1 MTLQTLVYHVS
12 EKTAPEFTVH
22 MPSVS
27 DVYQK
32 IISAINGKVTSENV
46 VLLPE
51 YNAHAV
57 WADEAA
63 WLIAN
68 FQGIPVMVD
77 CAGGWDT
84 EQYVTPER
92 LQALIAE
99 GVQVKWIRI
108 AELVSYYEEWLHQP
122 FPDAYVIG
130 LLQFCRANNIKVYFC
145 EWKITAFDKVLQV
158 IAGYE
163 DIVTVGF
170 KTNSGDMEPSA
181 AFRFL
186 VDKLRAESSHPEHW
200 GATVES
206 WYWETRHR
214 GWSAYP
220 EVSVWEPNN
229 MPVSFMICHM
239 QEAVGMPTI
248 WYSGAE
254 LLQFEAYWW
263 YFEHTTGKPRESLER
278 IHRFL
283 NSPVALEENSRTIM
297 ETLQA
302 EWVGGP
308 AKAEIEWLDGR
319 ASPISEYD
327 IQPSKFDFKNMPKK
341 YAVSCYSLSDSGTRW
356 LRTEVVAV
364 EVYAKAL
371 GTTMDKA
378 SFARDRLRAEVERI
392 IFNYSRLGP
401 LWDPGTGILHR
412 RVIPGIIDVSV
423 VGLSSKVEDS
433 NFARIT
439 LQVRCQYFPQK
450 KWVSK

>member
-1 MTLQTLVYHVS
+1 VQTLVYHVS

-22 MPSVS
+22 IPSVS
-27 DVYQK
+27 AVYQK
-32 IISAINGKVTSENV
+32 ILSAVNGKVTPENV

-51 YNAHAV
+51 YNSHAS
-57 WADEAA
+57 WEGEAD

-84 EQYVTPER
+84 NQHVTPAR
-92 LQALIAE
+92 IQTIIAA
-99 GVQVKWIRI
+99 GVNVKWIRI
-108 AELVSYYEEWLHQP
+108 AELVSYYEEWLQQP
-122 FPDAYVIG
+122 FPDAYVLS
-130 LLQFCRANNIKVYFC
+130 LLQFCRTNDIKVYFC
-145 EWKITAFDKVLQV
+145 EWKIAAFDKVLEV

-163 DIVTVGF
+163 DIVWVGF
-170 KTNSGDMEPSA
+170 KTNSGDMEPA
-181 AFRFL
+181 QAFTYL
-186 VDKLRAESSHPEHW
+186 VNKLRAESPHPEHW
-200 GATVES
+200 GATIES

-220 EVSVWEPNN
+220 EANVWEPNN

-278 IHRFL
+278 FHRFL
-283 NSPVALEENSRTIM
+283 NSPIALEENSRTIM

-302 EWVGGP
+302 EWIGKP
-308 AKAEIEWLDGR
+308 AKIDIEWLDGR
-319 ASPISEYD
+319 ASPMLEFD
-327 IQPSKFDFKNMPKK
+327 IQPSKFDFKNMIKK
-341 YAVSCYSLSDSGTRW
+341 YAVSCYSLSDSGNRF
-356 LRTEVVAV
+356 LRSEIIAV
-364 EVYAKAL
+364 EIFVKAL

-378 SFARDRLRAEVERI
+378 SFVRDELRTEVERI
-392 IFNYSRLGP
+392 IFNYSRLGQ

-412 RVIPGIIDVSV
+412 RVIPGIVDVSV
-423 VGLSSKVEDS
+423 VGLSSKSEDS
-433 NFARIT
+433 NFVRIT
-439 LQVRCQYFPQK
+439 VQVKCQYFPKK